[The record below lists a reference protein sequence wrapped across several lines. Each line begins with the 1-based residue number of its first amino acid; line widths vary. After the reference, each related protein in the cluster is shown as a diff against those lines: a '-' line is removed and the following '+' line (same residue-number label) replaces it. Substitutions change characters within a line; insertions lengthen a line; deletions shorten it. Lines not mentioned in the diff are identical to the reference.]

1 MTDRVVSLTVILD
14 KEYRVDDVEKIID
27 AIQMVKGVAHVE
39 NGPVSNV
46 NTGFAL
52 SNVRREILPKIINL
66 FDIDK
71 MRNHG

>member
-14 KEYRVDDVEKIID
+14 KEYRVDDVERLID

-39 NGPVSNV
+39 KGPVASV
-46 NTGFAL
+46 DTWFAL
-52 SNVRREILPKIINL
+52 SNVRREILPKIIDL

-71 MRNHG
+71 IKNS